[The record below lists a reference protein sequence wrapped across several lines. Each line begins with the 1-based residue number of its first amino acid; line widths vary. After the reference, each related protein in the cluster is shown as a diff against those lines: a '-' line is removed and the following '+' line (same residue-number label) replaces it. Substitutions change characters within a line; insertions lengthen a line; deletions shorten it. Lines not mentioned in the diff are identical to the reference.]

1 MVRADSN
8 SQIRQCLGFVQL
20 IFGPPWPQ
28 LNKNPTLPNSRLPIS
43 SNDGKLDSD
52 RPFSGAAWASWC
64 AYSPCGAG
72 GSSCSSPCRTRTPA
86 SRRRRHSPPL
96 GNKAIVSRQTRRYFL
111 FFRSYMLRE
120 REPRFKKERDCFS
133 KCVWLLPWSAP
144 GCRTGNGGKISN
156 TWFDGLNWFCLGA
169 A

>member
-111 FFRSYMLRE
+111 FFGATCWEKESRDLRK
-120 REPRFKKERDCFS
+120 RGIASLSVSDFYRDRRQD
-133 KCVWLLPWSAP
+133 VVQEME
-144 GCRTGNGGKISN
+144 GK
-156 TWFDGLNWFCLGA
+156 
-169 A
+169 